1 MEKYLKSTMI
11 QEKDNKYPRI
21 RYNDSDGLSAIE
33 SKSFE
38 QVLATIIWS
47 VVVTQ
52 SQNINES
59 QMQKW
64 LNQRTVDL

>member
-21 RYNDSDGLSAIE
+21 RYNDSDGLSTIE

-38 QVLATIIWS
+38 QVLATIIWP

-59 QMQKW
+59 QMQK
-64 LNQRTVDL
+64 